1 MALSG
6 PTLGSFVFATAA
18 NLAARLIRWLF
29 ALEQGGISTGR
40 CFFPIADRLN
50 LAPLKTIDQWSSAP
64 VCLLLDDSAS
74 T

>member
-40 CFFPIADRLN
+40 FFFPDRRSVEPGAPEN
-50 LAPLKTIDQWSSAP
+50 DRPMVVCARVLALG
-64 VCLLLDDSAS
+64 
-74 T
+74 